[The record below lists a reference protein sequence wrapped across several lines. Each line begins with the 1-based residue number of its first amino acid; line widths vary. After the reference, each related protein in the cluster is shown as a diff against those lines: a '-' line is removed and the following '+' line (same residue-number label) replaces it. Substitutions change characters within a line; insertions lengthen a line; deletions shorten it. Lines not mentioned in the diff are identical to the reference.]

1 MSSAD
6 RDVGVAVSVG
16 VGGGSS
22 VAVTRDGS
30 HGSRDE
36 LGSVSVPSTAADLPG
51 HLLVDGLADLSGDG
65 GALLHGSLHGD
76 SEGDGPTALSGH
88 GHTVGLRDLP
98 EDCVALGDWLRST
111 DGVGHVFRD
120 DSAGLSGHR
129 GTLGDSHT
137 LGDGDTVRGDHLWGE
152 RGSVGHVIPPPHL
165 PLGTGTQTGTSTQ

>member
-6 RDVGVAVSVG
+6 GDVGVAVSVG
-16 VGGGSS
+16 VGGGFS

-51 HLLVDGLADLSGDG
+51 HLLVDGLADLPGHG
-65 GALLHGSLHGD
+65 AALLHRGLHGD

-98 EDCVALGDWLRST
+98 EDCVALGDWFRST

-129 GTLGDSHT
+129 GTLGDSDT

-152 RGSVGHVIPPPHL
+152 RGSVGHVILPPHL